1 MKLYRASLA
10 HTPRNPFSHP
20 DALETFKDGGLLVD
34 RDKILELG
42 EFSNVQTKYP
52 NAKVVDCTGSFI
64 VPGLV
69 DCHVHFPQVGVIG
82 TMGVQLLEW
91 LETRTLPEEE
101 KLSDSS
107 YALEVAQD
115 FLRHLVRNGTTT
127 ALVFGSH
134 FKNAMHEFFQ
144 AADNSGLRITSG
156 MVFSDRE
163 LRPKLHQSP
172 QQAFASGAELIMRWH
187 NHNRLRYAVMPR
199 FSLSCSDKMLEVCSA
214 LLSAQPGILF
224 HSHINE
230 NPLEIQTVKRL
241 SNAPDYLESYERHNL
256 VGERSVFAHSVH
268 PTASELARMAKAG
281 ASVAHCASS
290 NAFIGS
296 GLFPMRSHLE
306 AEVHVALGSD
316 VGGGTGF
323 SLLKE
328 GLEAYQMQML
338 QADGIKLSPAHLLYL
353 ATKAGAKALHL
364 EDQIGDFG
372 AGKHAD
378 FVVLKAPKGS
388 TLERTLQGSPSMDA
402 SLGAL
407 FTLAREES
415 VKNVFVSGEK
425 LV

>member
-1 MKLYRASLA
+1 MKLYRASIA
-10 HTPRNPFSHP
+10 HTPRNPFEHS
-20 DALETFKDGGLLVD
+20 DALETYLDGGLLVD
-34 RDKILELG
+34 KDLILELG
-42 EFSNVQTKYP
+42 EFVDLERQYP
-52 NAKVVDCTGSFI
+52 KAKVVDYRGSFI

-69 DCHVHFPQVGVIG
+69 DCHVHFPQVSVIG

-101 KLSDSS
+101 KLEDPS
-107 YALEVAQD
+107 YAREVAED
-115 FLRHLVRNGTTT
+115 FLSHLVRNGTTT
-127 ALVFGSH
+127 ALVFGAH

-144 AADNSGLRITSG
+144 AAEDSKLRITSG

-172 QQAFASGAELIMRWH
+172 QQAFSSGAELLMRWH
-187 NHNRLRYAVMPR
+187 NRGRLRYAVMPR

-224 HSHINE
+224 HTHINE
-230 NPLEIQTVKRL
+230 NLVEIKTVKQL

-256 VGERSVFAHSVH
+256 VNARSVFAHSVH
-268 PTASELARMAKAG
+268 PSASELARMAKAG
-281 ASVAHCASS
+281 SSVAHCASS

-296 GLFPMRSHLE
+296 GLFPMRAHLE
-306 AEVHVALGSD
+306 AGVHVALGSD

-338 QADGIKLSPAHLLYL
+338 HSDGLKLTPVHLLYL
-353 ATKAGAKALHL
+353 ATSAGAKALHL
-364 EDQIGDFG
+364 EDQIGDFTP
-372 AGKHAD
+372 GKQAD
-378 FVVLKAPKGS
+378 FIVLKAPKGS
-388 TLERTLQGSPSMDA
+388 TLESTLQRSGSLES

-415 VKNVFVSGEK
+415 LKNVFVAGEK

>member
-10 HTPRNPFSHP
+10 HTPRNPFEHS
-20 DALETFKDGGLLVD
+20 DALETFSDGGLLVD
-34 RDKILELG
+34 KDKILELG
-42 EFSNVQTKYP
+42 EFLDLERKYER
-52 NAKVVDCTGSFI
+52 AKVIDLSGSFI

-82 TMGVQLLEW
+82 TMGLQLLEW

-101 KLSDSS
+101 KLADAS
-107 YALEVAQD
+107 YAREVARD
-115 FLRHLVRNGTTT
+115 FLLHLKRNGTTT
-127 ALVFGSH
+127 ALVFGAH

-144 AADNSGLRITSG
+144 AAEDSKLRITSG

-163 LRPKLHQSP
+163 LRPKLHQTP
-172 QQAFASGAELIMRWH
+172 QQAFSSGAELLMRWH
-187 NHNRLRYAVMPR
+187 NNGRLRYAVMPR
-199 FSLSCSDKMLEVCSA
+199 FSLSCSDKLLEVCSA

-224 HSHINE
+224 HTHINE
-230 NPLEIQTVKRL
+230 NPLEIETVKRL

-256 VGERSVFAHSVH
+256 VTARSVFAHSVH
-268 PTASELARMAKAG
+268 PSASELSRMAKAG

-296 GLFPMRSHLE
+296 GLFPLRAHLE
-306 AEVHVALGSD
+306 AGVHVALGSD
-316 VGGGTGF
+316 IGGGTGF

-338 QADGIKLSPAHLLYL
+338 QPDGIKLSPAHLLYL

-364 EDQIGDFG
+364 ENQIGDFS
-372 AGKHAD
+372 AGKQAD
-378 FVVLKAPKGS
+378 FIVLKAPKGS
-388 TLERTLQGSPSMDA
+388 TLERALSQSSSLEL

-415 VKNVFVSGEK
+415 VKSVFVAGEK
-425 LV
+425 LL

>member
-1 MKLYRASLA
+1 MKLYRASIA
-10 HTPRNPFSHP
+10 HTPRNPFKYSE
-20 DALETFKDGGLLVD
+20 ALETFLDGGLLVD
-34 RDKILELG
+34 KDKILELG
-42 EFSNVQTKYP
+42 EFLDLERKYP
-52 NAKVVDCTGSFI
+52 TAKVLDYRGSFI

-69 DCHVHFPQVGVIG
+69 DCHVHFPQVSVIG

-101 KLSDSS
+101 KLENSQ
-107 YALEVAQD
+107 YASEVARD
-115 FLRHLVRNGTTT
+115 FLLHLKRNGTTT
-127 ALVFGSH
+127 ALVFGAH

-144 AADNSGLRITSG
+144 AAEDSKLRITSG

-172 QQAFASGAELIMRWH
+172 QQAFSSGAELLMRWH
-187 NHNRLRYAVMPR
+187 NRGRLRYAVMPR

-224 HSHINE
+224 HTHINE
-230 NPLEIQTVKRL
+230 NLTEIQTVKDL
-241 SNAPDYLESYERHNL
+241 AHATDYLESYERHNL
-256 VGERSVFAHSVH
+256 VTARSVFAHSVH
-268 PTASELARMAKAG
+268 PTASELARMANAG
-281 ASVAHCASS
+281 SSVAHCASS

-296 GLFPMRSHLE
+296 GLFPMRAHLE
-306 AEVHVALGSD
+306 AGVHVALGSD

-338 QADGIKLSPAHLLYL
+338 RSDGLKLSPAHLLYL

-364 EDQIGDFG
+364 EEQIGDFSF
-372 AGKHAD
+372 GKQAD
-378 FVVLKAPKGS
+378 FIVLKAPKGS
-388 TLERTLQGSPSMDA
+388 TLERTLGQSGSLEL
-402 SLGAL
+402 SLGTL

-415 VKNVFVSGEK
+415 VKNVFVAGEK

>member
-10 HTPRNPFSHP
+10 HTPRNPFTHP
-20 DALETFKDGGLLVD
+20 DALETFNDGGLLVEQ
-34 RDKILELG
+34 DKILELG
-42 EFSNVQTKYP
+42 EFSSVQAKYP
-52 NAKVVDCTGSFI
+52 KAKVIDYTESFI

-101 KLSDSS
+101 KLENAS
-107 YALEVAQD
+107 YAREVARD
-115 FLRHLVRNGTTT
+115 FLLHLKRNGTTT
-127 ALVFGSH
+127 ALVFGAH

-144 AADNSGLRITSG
+144 AAQDSKLRIISG

-172 QQAFASGAELIMRWH
+172 QQAFSSGAELLMRWH
-187 NHNRLRYAVMPR
+187 NNGRLRYAVMPR

-214 LLSAQPGILF
+214 LLEAQPGILF

-230 NPLEIQTVKRL
+230 NPLEIQTVKNL
-241 SNAPDYLESYERHNL
+241 ANAPDYLESYERHNL
-256 VGERSVFAHSVH
+256 VNERSVFAHSVH
-268 PTASELARMAKAG
+268 PSTSELARMAKAG
-281 ASVAHCASS
+281 SSVAHCASS

-296 GLFPMRSHLE
+296 GLFPLRAHLE
-306 AEVHVALGSD
+306 AGVHVALGSD

-338 QADGIKLSPAHLLYL
+338 RPDGVKLSPAHLLYL

-364 EDQIGDFG
+364 EDQIGDFTT
-372 AGKHAD
+372 GKQAD

-415 VKNVFVSGEK
+415 VKSVFVAGEK

>member
-10 HTPRNPFSHP
+10 HTPRNPFTHL
-20 DALETFKDGGLLVD
+20 DALETFDDGGLLVD

-42 EFSNVQTKYP
+42 EFSNVQAKYP
-52 NAKVVDCTGSFI
+52 RAKVIDCTESFI

-69 DCHVHFPQVGVIG
+69 DSHVHFPQVSVIG

-101 KLSDSS
+101 KLADSG
-107 YALEVAQD
+107 YAREVAKD
-115 FLRHLVRNGTTT
+115 FLTHLVRNGTTT

-144 AADNSGLRITSG
+144 AAQDSRLRITSG

-241 SNAPDYLESYERHNL
+241 ANAPDYLESYERHNL
-256 VGERSVFAHSVH
+256 VTERSVFAHSVH

-296 GLFPMRSHLE
+296 GLFPMRAHLE
-306 AEVHVALGSD
+306 AGVHMALGSD

-338 QADGIKLSPAHLLYL
+338 QAEGIKLSPAHLLYL

-364 EDQIGDFG
+364 EDQIGDFTS
-372 AGKHAD
+372 GKQAD
-378 FVVLKAPKGS
+378 FVVLKAPRGS
-388 TLERTLQGSPSMDA
+388 TLERTLSQSPSMAA

-415 VKNVFVSGEK
+415 VKNVFVAGEK

>member
-10 HTPRNPFSHP
+10 HTPRNPFLHS
-20 DALETFKDGGLLVD
+20 DALETFVDGGLLVD
-34 RDKILELG
+34 GDKILELG
-42 EFSNVQTKYP
+42 EFSSLYSKYP
-52 NAKVVDCTGSFI
+52 TAKVVDFTGSFM

-69 DCHVHFPQVGVIG
+69 DCHVHFPQVNVIG

-101 KLSDSS
+101 KLSDSG
-107 YALEVAQD
+107 YAREVAID
-115 FLRHLVRNGTTT
+115 FLGHLKRNGTTT

-134 FKNAMHEFFQ
+134 FKNAMHEFFETAQ
-144 AADNSGLRITSG
+144 DSKLRITSG

-172 QQAFASGAELIMRWH
+172 QQAFAGGAELIMRWH
-187 NHNRLRYAVMPR
+187 NNGRLRYAVMPR

-241 SNAPDYLESYERHNL
+241 ANAPDYLESYERHNL

-268 PTASELARMAKAG
+268 PTASELSRLAKAG
-281 ASVAHCASS
+281 SSVAHCASS

-306 AEVHVALGSD
+306 AGVHVALGSD

-338 QADGIKLSPAHLLYL
+338 QAEGVKLSPAHLLYL

-364 EDQIGDFG
+364 EDQIGDFTP
-372 AGKHAD
+372 GKQAD

-388 TLERTLQGSPSMDA
+388 TLERTLQGSPSMAA

-415 VKNVFVSGEK
+415 VKNVFVAGEK

>member
-1 MKLYRASLA
+1 MQL
-10 HTPRNPFSHP
+10 
-20 DALETFKDGGLLVD
+20 DALETFKDGGLLVEQ
-34 RDKILELG
+34 DKILGLG
-42 EFSNVQTKYP
+42 EFSSVQAKYSK
-52 NAKVVDCTGSFI
+52 AKVVDCTGSFI

-101 KLSDSS
+101 KLSDSG
-107 YALEVAQD
+107 YAREVAKD
-115 FLRHLVRNGTTT
+115 FLNHLVKNGTTT

-172 QQAFASGAELIMRWH
+172 QQAFSSGAELIMRWH

-214 LLSAQPGILF
+214 LLAAQPGILF

-230 NPLEIQTVKRL
+230 NALEIQTVKRL
-241 SNAPDYLESYERHNL
+241 ANAPDYLESYERHNL

-268 PTASELARMAKAG
+268 PTPSELARMAKAG

-296 GLFPMRSHLE
+296 GLFPMHSHLE
-306 AEVHVALGSD
+306 AGVHVALGSD

-338 QADGIKLSPAHLLYL
+338 QSDGVKLSPAHLLYL
-353 ATKAGAKALHL
+353 ATNAGAKALHL
-364 EDQIGDFG
+364 EDQIGDFTP
-372 AGKHAD
+372 GKQAD

-415 VKNVFVSGEK
+415 VKNVVVAGEK